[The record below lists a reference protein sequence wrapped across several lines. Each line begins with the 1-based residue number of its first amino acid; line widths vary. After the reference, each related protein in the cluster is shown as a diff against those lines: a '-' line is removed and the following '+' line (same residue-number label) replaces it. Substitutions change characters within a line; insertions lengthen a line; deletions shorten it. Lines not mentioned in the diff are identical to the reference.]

1 MKDAVKNLGVLFAG
15 ALLFAPGQWLN
26 YPTPG
31 TPRGADGKPNLSA
44 KAPRTPDGKPDLSGV
59 WRTAYGSPDENERL
73 FGAGVKAF
81 IEPGDDPSSFSKY
94 FLDILVDFPRDANPM
109 RPATAEL
116 FRQNATRK
124 SRSSSAQCLPQG
136 LPRTDINSY
145 APFKI
150 VQASGIIAVL
160 YEVDNTHRQIYTDG
174 RPLPSD
180 PQPAWGGY
188 SVGRWDGDTLIVDAA
203 GFNDQT
209 WLDSGG
215 HPHSEALRV
224 QERFHRRDFGHMDL
238 TVTVED
244 FKMYTKP
251 FTIKVT
257 EVLLPDTDILES
269 VCNEN
274 EKDRTHLDK

>member
-1 MKDAVKNLGVLFAG
+1 MSSIARGFGVLFAG

-31 TPRGADGKPNLSA
+31 TPRGFDGKPNLSA
-44 KAPRTPDGKPDLSGV
+44 KAPRASNGKPDLSGV
-59 WRTAYGSPDENERL
+59 WRTAYDSSADNERL
-73 FGAGVKAF
+73 FGAPVTAF
-81 IEPGDDPSSFSKY
+81 SVPGDDPSTFSKY
-94 FLDILVDFPRDANPM
+94 FLNILVDFKAEDNPM
-109 RPATAEL
+109 RPAAVEL
-116 FRQNATRK
+116 FRKNTEKKAN
-124 SRSSSAQCLPQG
+124 SSSARCLPQG

-150 VQASGIIAVL
+150 LQTPGVIAVL

-174 RPLPSD
+174 RTLPVD
-180 PQPAWGGY
+180 PQPTWGGY

-203 GFNDQT
+203 GFNDGT

-224 QERFHRRDFGHMDL
+224 HERFYRRDFGHMDL
-238 TVTVED
+238 TVTVD
-244 FKMYTKP
+244 DPGMYTKP

-257 EVLLPDTDILES
+257 ELLQPDTDILES

-274 EKDRTHLDK
+274 EKDRARLDK